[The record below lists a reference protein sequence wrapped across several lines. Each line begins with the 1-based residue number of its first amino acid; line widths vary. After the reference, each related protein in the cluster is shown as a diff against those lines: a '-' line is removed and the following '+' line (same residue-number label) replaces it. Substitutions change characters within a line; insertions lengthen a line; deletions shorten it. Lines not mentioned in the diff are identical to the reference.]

1 MKTFEHFRCDQD
13 FAIENLFLEAQG
25 FGSIAQRRKKGKKDY
40 ESARMAK
47 IKLLKKRTGGSDEL
61 WKGLV

>member
-1 MKTFEHFRCDQD
+1 MKTFEQFRMDQD
-13 FAIENLFLEAQG
+13 FAIENLFLEAKG
-25 FGSIAQRRKKGKKDY
+25 FGSIVHQRKKAKKNY
-40 ESARMAK
+40 ESARTEK

>member
-1 MKTFEHFRCDQD
+1 MKTFKQFRCDQD

-25 FGSIAQRRKKGKKDY
+25 FGSIVHRRKKEKKDY
-40 ESARMAK
+40 ESARTAK
-47 IKLLKKRTGGSDEL
+47 IKLLKKRTGGFDEL